1 MLLKTATLKW
11 AIFCWMCCA
20 SYFLNAQHFDI
31 TRFSNRDGLAQTH
44 CRSVEKDKYGR
55 IWIGTN
61 EGGVSLYS
69 GQEFTNYLAS
79 NGLSHNFI
87 YDIISDE
94 SNNLWIA
101 TGNGITQIKG
111 VSFKRFLT
119 LDSALYKVTRLAVV
133 GEESIYFIDEN
144 NRVGFLKNG
153 EVTFS
158 NHPIL
163 VGKHFNSILY
173 LKNDSTLWLGTD
185 KHGIIALNGNIAKQF
200 TTKDGLP
207 SNHVLSFGIGKEQ
220 EILVGTTN
228 GVCVKEENRFV
239 EDKYGATKNR
249 KIYSIEI
256 DDRHRYWFGTDEGA
270 FIYVFAD
277 YLRIEEKNG
286 LAKNIYDLEIDNEGG
301 VWFAS
306 DVGMFRLNGGTF
318 ATYYKLHG
326 LSSNF
331 IYDLE
336 VDENE
341 QIWVCSRDGLN
352 LISNNNQITTF
363 NNLPKELSNAPEL
376 ITKDKN
382 HNIYIGFKNH
392 LFQYIPAKNQFKKMV
407 AVDRKE
413 LPPIQCSIINKVGE
427 LLLGTQKGVYRVRDG
442 VIDKIGIKGILDSLS
457 INAIAEGNNG
467 ELWIGTNGQGL
478 FKYAHRTLRQVSLRE
493 GLPSNVIN
501 SIYIDATE
509 NIWLGTSGSSLCK
522 IPYGDL
528 NRKPVAYE
536 DVEFSSPNIYMLE
549 ADNQGNLWAGTD
561 KGMNKIIIL
570 QNDFI
575 KVETYKDAEGFL
587 PLEVTL
593 NASAKDKKGNI
604 WVGTVDG
611 LVRINPSEEV
621 YTDEPPLVIINDM
634 KLFYESANWSDYADG
649 MDIETGLPID
659 LHLPYD
665 QNHLLFRFVGVNM
678 NVPSKI
684 RYSWKLEG
692 IDANWTPPSVRRE
705 AIYPNLPSGE
715 YTFMV
720 KAANARGLFS
730 NQPTVFQFEIKKPFY
745 YTRTFIIFTAIMV
758 LIISYLFIR
767 RRVAKVQ
774 ATQETLRKKVRER
787 TEEIEVQK
795 SQIEAQ
801 RLKLEQILEE
811 IEHKNEALNRVNQDI
826 VSSINYAGRI
836 QKAVFPSEEKF
847 KKVLPESFI
856 FSVPKRAVR
865 GDFFWLQEN
874 KSYIYVALV
883 DCTSTGVPAGFLSL
897 IGHDY
902 MSQLIGDSCMQS
914 PSELLIM
921 LHNRVITALHPE
933 GFDESEGELNDG
945 MDIAICRIDKKSQ
958 ELIYAGARRPLLVVQ
973 NGELEMI
980 KGSFSSIGIS
990 FNKVA
995 LDFENHPIKLHSDTT
1010 IYLFSE
1016 GFPNQF
1022 DTHGKKYKISRFRD
1036 FIASISQLPM
1046 EEQKNMLEKEY
1057 LEFKGEA
1064 EQFDDILVIG
1074 FRLGESILD

>member
-1 MLLKTATLKW
+1 M
-11 AIFCWMCCA
+11 
-20 SYFLNAQHFDI
+20 NAQHYNI

-87 YDIISDE
+87 YDIVSDAA
-94 SNNLWIA
+94 NNLWIA
-101 TGNGITQIKG
+101 TGNGITHVRG
-111 VSFKRFLT
+111 VSFQRFLT
-119 LDSALYKVTRLAVV
+119 LDSALYKVTRLAIVN
-133 GEESIYFIDEN
+133 EESIYFIDEN
-144 NRVGFLKNG
+144 NRIGFLKNG

-163 VGKHFNSILY
+163 IGKHFTSIY
-173 LKNDSTLWLGTD
+173 FDSDSSLWLGTE
-185 KHGIIALNGNIAKQF
+185 KHGIIQIQGDKASQF

-207 SNHVLSFGIGKEQ
+207 SN
-220 EILVGTTN
+220 EILSMGKGKDEELLIGTAN
-228 GVCVKEENRFV
+228 GLCVRN
-239 EDKYGATKNR
+239 KNIFHVSNYQAMKGR
-249 KIYSIEI
+249 KIYCMEV
-256 DDRHRYWFGTDEGA
+256 DNRHRYWFGTDEGA
-270 FIYVFAD
+270 FLYVFSAFLKID
-277 YLRIEEKNG
+277 EKNG
-286 LAKNIYDLEIDNEGG
+286 LAQNIFDLEIDNEGG

-318 ATYYKLHG
+318 ATYYTLHG

-331 IYDLE
+331 IYDVE
-336 VDENE
+336 VDENN

-352 LISNNNQITTF
+352 LINNNNEIITLT
-363 NNLPKELSNAPEL
+363 NLPKELSNAPQI

-382 HNIYIGFKNH
+382 NHIYIGLKNH
-392 LFQYIPAKNQFKKMV
+392 LFQYIPSKNQFKKIL
-407 AVDRKE
+407 AADKKE
-413 LPPIQCSIINKVGE
+413 LPPIQCSIINKLGE
-427 LLLGTQKGVYRVRDG
+427 LLLGTQKGIYKVKDG
-442 VIDKIGIKGILDSLS
+442 LIAKINIKGVLDSLS
-457 INAIAEGNNG
+457 INTIAEGNNG

-478 FKYAHRTLRQVSLRE
+478 FKYAHRSLRQVSLRE

-528 NRKPVAYE
+528 NRKPIAYE
-536 DVEFSSPNIYMLE
+536 DVEFSSLNIYMLE

-611 LVRINPSEEV
+611 LVKIDPTEEV
-621 YTDEPPLVIINDM
+621 YSDEPPLVIINDM

-649 MDIETGLPID
+649 IDIETGLPIN

-678 NVPSKI
+678 HVPSKI

-730 NQPTVFQFEIKKPFY
+730 NQPTIFQFEIKKPFY
-745 YTRTFIIFTAIMV
+745 YTRTFITFTAIMV
-758 LIISYLFIR
+758 LIITYLFIR
-767 RRVAKVQ
+767 RRVAKIQ

-847 KKVLPESFI
+847 KKILPESFI
-856 FSVPKRAVR
+856 FSVPKKAVR
-865 GDFFWLQEN
+865 GDFFWIYEN
-874 KSYIYVALV
+874 NTYIYVALV

-902 MSQLIGDSCMQS
+902 LLQLIGDSCMQS

-921 LHNRVITALHPE
+921 LHNKVISALHPE

-945 MDIAICRIDKKSQ
+945 MDIAICRIDKKTH
-958 ELIYAGARRPLLVVQ
+958 ELVYAGARRPLLVVQ
-973 NGELEMI
+973 NNELEMI

-990 FNKVA
+990 FNKVT
-995 LDFENHPIKLHSDTT
+995 LDFENHFVKLLPNTT

-1022 DTHGKKYKISRFRD
+1022 DVQGKKYKISRFKD

-1046 EEQKNMLEKEY
+1046 EEQRSMLEKEY

-1074 FRLGESILD
+1074 FRVGNNFNKEITT